1 MIQSQSFFAGP
12 FSRSISPIEASSF
25 LSSHF
30 LLFPPSCS
38 TQSLYLPTDG
48 SGGGREEKGGEL
60 CQYLHCSTLGRVQC
74 TYVFRQKRD
83 TTFKTAEEK
92 GREFALADRSGEGEI
107 HPFSS
112 EMLCRKEGVEAKE
125 EDNNA
130 SERDLQGLTAFAL
143 GARESGC
150 QLHKER
156 AYYPAREGAKG
167 FLEVLATNA

>member
-1 MIQSQSFFAGP
+1 MLWQLEAGKGK
-12 FSRSISPIEASSF
+12 STHSPTK
-25 LSSHF
+25 
-30 LLFPPSCS
+30 C
-38 TQSLYLPTDG
+38 Y
-48 SGGGREEKGGEL
+48 
-60 CQYLHCSTLGRVQC
+60 
-74 TYVFRQKRD
+74 
-83 TTFKTAEEK
+83 AE
-92 GREFALADRSGEGEI
+92 R
-107 HPFSS
+107 
-112 EMLCRKEGVEAKE
+112 GVEAEE